1 MSHSA
6 RSSACSVLLVMSL
19 LSFGC
24 GSGRQLESVTLSPA
38 TADAQN
44 FANGQVPFS
53 AAGKFSKPPSPQ
65 PLTGN
70 DVTWCVG
77 SSSGDCAGN
86 INPGATID
94 PNGLA
99 QCVPGFSGTATI
111 LAGKAMPVM
120 TPDVGSRMS
129 IFGAAQLTCP

>member
-6 RSSACSVLLVMSL
+6 RSSACSVLLVISL

-24 GSGRQLESVTLSPA
+24 GSGRQLESVALSPT

-65 PLTGN
+65 PLTGK

-77 SSSGDCAGN
+77 SSSGVCAGN
-86 INPGATID
+86 INLGATVD
-94 PNGLA
+94 QNGFA
-99 QCVPGFSGTATI
+99 QCVAGFSGTATI
-111 LAGKAMPVM
+111 LAGKAPPAMK
-120 TPDVGSRMS
+120 PDVGSQMS
-129 IFGAAQLTCP
+129 IFGSAQLTCP

>member
-1 MSHSA
+1 MRHSTL
-6 RSSACSVLLVMSL
+6 SSACSVLLVMSL

-38 TADAQN
+38 SADAQN

-65 PLTGN
+65 PLTGK

-111 LAGKAMPVM
+111 LSGKATPVM
-120 TPDVGSRMS
+120 NPDRGAQMS

>member
-6 RSSACSVLLVMSL
+6 LNSACSVLLVTSL

-24 GSGRQLESVTLSPA
+24 GSGRQLKSVTLSPG
-38 TADAQN
+38 TADAHS

-53 AAGKFSKPPSPQ
+53 ATGKFSKPPSPQ
-65 PLTGN
+65 PLTGK

-77 SSSGDCAGN
+77 SSSGVCAGN
-86 INPGATID
+86 INPGATVD
-94 PNGLA
+94 QNGLA

-111 LAGKAMPVM
+111 LAGKATLAMN
-120 TPDVGSRMS
+120 PDRGAPMS